1 MLISLIL
8 APGLG
13 ALVPGAEG
21 SHRYA
26 DSPGVAGPPTP
37 CPLFRAALPDPSRES
52 MSQRAQRLIEAARKL
67 PVPEGTYAVGL
78 GLLISGITAY
88 GFQILAFKG
97 LTKSEYAA
105 LNGLWILVFVVA
117 PGFFLPLEQEVG
129 RAVADRRSREIGG
142 GPVVRKAAKAGFIL
156 AVSLMTLS
164 IVGFEV
170 FGFTDRLFHGQEVLL
185 VCFVIALGTYA
196 VQHITRG
203 TLSGNGRFGPY
214 GMILG
219 AEGVFR
225 ILPVIVVYA
234 LGIDELVWYGLALA
248 IPPVLASIVSVW
260 GQHGLV
266 EPGPDAEWSELSTNL
281 TLLFLGSLAAQALSY
296 AAALGVR
303 VLAQGQAERD
313 AAADFI
319 VGFFIARIPILL
331 FQAIQAALL
340 PKLAALSG
348 AGKHADFRSGLK
360 KLALIVLGVG
370 VLGVVAGATI
380 GPTVGEILFGDK
392 FNLGSRD
399 LTLLFLGSAAFILA
413 LTLAQALIA
422 LLGHGRALIAW
433 SVGLVLCVG
442 VMALGSSATIDDL
455 FLRVE
460 LGYLAGCLGAAVMMT
475 VFLLARLRS
484 QEGDLS
490 VLIEAIEHEP
500 LEI

>member
-1 MLISLIL
+1 
-8 APGLG
+8 
-13 ALVPGAEG
+13 
-21 SHRYA
+21 
-26 DSPGVAGPPTP
+26 
-37 CPLFRAALPDPSRES
+37 
-52 MSQRAQRLIEAARKL
+52 MSQRAQRLIETARKL

-105 LNGLWILVFVVA
+105 LNGLWILIFVVA

-142 GPVVRKAAKAGFIL
+142 GPVVRKAAQAGALL
-156 AVSLMTLS
+156 AVSLMVLS
-164 IVGFEV
+164 VLGFEL

-225 ILPVIVVYA
+225 IAPVIVIYLAGVDD
-234 LGIDELVWYGLALA
+234 LLWYGLALA
-248 IPPVLASIVSVW
+248 IPPVLASMVAVW

-296 AAALGVR
+296 AAALGVL
-303 VLAQGQAERD
+303 VLAQGKAERD

-319 VGFFIARIPILL
+319 VGFFLARIPILL

-360 KLALIVLGVG
+360 KLVVIVLGVG
-370 VLGVVAGATI
+370 ALGVLAGATI

-422 LLGHGRALIAW
+422 LLGHGRALVAW

-460 LGYLAGCLGAAVMMT
+460 LGYLAGCLGAALTMT
-475 VFLLARLRS
+475 LFLVARLRQHGPES
-484 QEGDLS
+484 LS
-490 VLIEAIEHEP
+490 LLVEAIEHEP

>member
-1 MLISLIL
+1 
-8 APGLG
+8 
-13 ALVPGAEG
+13 
-21 SHRYA
+21 
-26 DSPGVAGPPTP
+26 
-37 CPLFRAALPDPSRES
+37 

-78 GLLISGITAY
+78 GLVISGITAY

-129 RAVADRRSREIGG
+129 RAVADRRSRDIGG
-142 GPVVRKAAKAGFIL
+142 GPVVRKAAQAGLIL
-156 AVSLMTLS
+156 AVSLMALS
-164 IVGFEV
+164 VVGFEV

-225 ILPVIVVYA
+225 ILPVIVLYA
-234 LGIDELVWYGLALA
+234 AGIDDLLWYGLALA
-248 IPPVLASIVSVW
+248 VPPLLAALVAIR
-260 GQHGLV
+260 GEHGLV
-266 EPGPDAEWSELSTNL
+266 DPGPDAEWSELSTNL

-296 AAALGVR
+296 AAALGVL
-303 VLAQGQAERD
+303 VLAQGRIERD

-348 AGKHADFRSGLK
+348 AGKHDDFRSGLR
-360 KLALIVLGVG
+360 KLVLIVVGVG

-380 GPTVGEILFGDK
+380 GPTVGQILFGDK
-392 FNLGSRD
+392 FNLDNLD

-433 SVGLVLCVG
+433 GVGLVLCVG
-442 VMALGSSATIDDL
+442 VMALGSSATTDDL
-455 FLRVE
+455 FRRSE
-460 LGYLAGCLGAAVMMT
+460 LGYLAGCLGAAVTMT
-475 VFLLARLRS
+475 VFLLIRLREHGPES
-484 QEGDLS
+484 LS
-490 VLIEAIEHEP
+490 LLVEAIEHEP

>member
-1 MLISLIL
+1 
-8 APGLG
+8 
-13 ALVPGAEG
+13 
-21 SHRYA
+21 
-26 DSPGVAGPPTP
+26 
-37 CPLFRAALPDPSRES
+37 
-52 MSQRAQRLIEAARKL
+52 MSQRAQRLIDAARKL

-129 RAVADRRSREIGG
+129 RAVADRRAREIGG
-142 GPVVRKAAKAGFIL
+142 GPVVRKAAFAGTVL
-156 AVSLMTLS
+156 AGSLLA
-164 IVGFEV
+164 IAVIGAAA
-170 FGFTDRLFHGQEVLL
+170 FGLTDRLFHGQEVLL

-225 ILPVIVVYA
+225 ILPVIVLYA
-234 LGIDELVWYGLALA
+234 AGIDDLLWYGLALA
-248 IPPVLASIVSVW
+248 VPPLLAALVAIR

-266 EPGPDAEWSELSTNL
+266 DPGPDAEWSELSTNL

-296 AAALGVR
+296 AAALGVL
-303 VLAQGQAERD
+303 VLAQGKVERD

-348 AGKHADFRSGLK
+348 AGKHDDFRSGLK
-360 KLALIVLGVG
+360 KLVMIVVGVG
-370 VLGVVAGATI
+370 VLGVIAGATI

-399 LTLLFLGSAAFILA
+399 LTLLFLGSAAFIFA

-433 SVGLVLCVG
+433 TVGLVFCVG
-442 VMALGSSATIDDL
+442 VMALGSSATVDDL
-455 FLRVE
+455 FLRAE
-460 LGYLAGCLGAAVMMT
+460 LGYVVGCATAATMMLI
-475 VFLLARLRS
+475 FLVVQVRGQGPVSLPL
-484 QEGDLS
+484 L
-490 VLIEAIEHEP
+490 VEAIEHEP

>member
-1 MLISLIL
+1 
-8 APGLG
+8 
-13 ALVPGAEG
+13 
-21 SHRYA
+21 
-26 DSPGVAGPPTP
+26 
-37 CPLFRAALPDPSRES
+37 
-52 MSQRAQRLIEAARKL
+52 MSQRAQRLIETARKL

-129 RAVADRRSREIGG
+129 RAVADRRARSIGG
-142 GPVVRKAAKAGFIL
+142 GPVVRKAAQAGLIL
-156 AVSLMTLS
+156 AVSLMALS

-225 ILPVIVVYA
+225 ILPVIVIYA
-234 LGIDELVWYGLALA
+234 AGVDDLIWYGLALA
-248 IPPVLASIVSVW
+248 VPPVLAAIVSVW
-260 GQHGLV
+260 GQHGLL

-296 AAALGVR
+296 AAALGVL
-303 VLAQGQAERD
+303 VLAQGKAERD

-348 AGKHADFRSGLK
+348 AGKHDDFRTGLK
-360 KLALIVLGVG
+360 KLVMIVVGVG
-370 VLGVVAGATI
+370 VLGIVAGATI

-392 FNLGSRD
+392 FNLDSRD

-422 LLGHGRALIAW
+422 LLGHAQALIAW
-433 SVGLVLCVG
+433 AIGLVLCVG
-442 VMALGSSATIDDL
+442 VMALGSSATVDDL
-455 FLRVE
+455 FLRSE
-460 LGYLAGCLGAAVMMT
+460 LGYLAGCLGAAVTMGI
-475 VFLLARLRS
+475 FLVTRLRDQGPQS
-484 QEGDLS
+484 LS
-490 VLIEAIEHEP
+490 LLVEAIEHEP

>member
-1 MLISLIL
+1 LQ
-8 APGLG
+8 
-13 ALVPGAEG
+13 
-21 SHRYA
+21 
-26 DSPGVAGPPTP
+26 
-37 CPLFRAALPDPSRES
+37 
-52 MSQRAQRLIEAARKL
+52 QRAQRLIEAARKL

-78 GLLISGITAY
+78 GLIVSGLTAY

-129 RAVADRRSREIGG
+129 RAVADRRARSIGG
-142 GPVVRKAAKAGFIL
+142 GPVVRKAAQAGAVL
-156 AVSLMTLS
+156 AVSLMALS
-164 IVGFEV
+164 LVGFEA

-214 GMILG
+214 GMIL
-219 AEGVFR
+219 ATEGLFR
-225 ILPVIVVYA
+225 ILPVIVVYLA
-234 LGIDELVWYGLALA
+234 GIDDLVWYGLALA
-248 IPPVLASIVSVW
+248 IPPALAALVSLW

-266 EPGPDAEWSELSTNL
+266 EPGPEAEWSELSTNL

-296 AAALGVR
+296 AAALGVL
-303 VLAQGQAERD
+303 VLADGKVERD

-340 PKLAALSG
+340 PKLAALAG
-348 AGKHADFRSGLK
+348 AGEHADFRSGLK
-360 KLALIVLGVG
+360 KLVMIVLGVG
-370 VLGVVAGATI
+370 ALGVVAGATI
-380 GPTVGEILFGDK
+380 GPTVGQILFGDK
-392 FNLGSRD
+392 FNLGSGD

-433 SVGLVLCVG
+433 AVGLVLCVG
-442 VMALGSSATIDDL
+442 VMALGSSATVDDL
-455 FLRVE
+455 FLRSE
-460 LGYLAGCLGAAVMMT
+460 LGYLAGCLGAAAMML
-475 VFLLARLRS
+475 VFLLTRLRAQGPES
-484 QEGDLS
+484 LS
-490 VLIEAIEHEP
+490 LLVEAIEHEP

>member
-1 MLISLIL
+1 
-8 APGLG
+8 
-13 ALVPGAEG
+13 
-21 SHRYA
+21 
-26 DSPGVAGPPTP
+26 
-37 CPLFRAALPDPSRES
+37 

-78 GLLISGITAY
+78 GLHVSGITAY

-129 RAVADRRSREIGG
+129 RAVADRRSRQIGG
-142 GPVVRKAAKAGFIL
+142 GPVVRKAAQAGTIL
-156 AVSLMTLS
+156 ALSLIVLS
-164 IVGFEV
+164 VVGFEV

-185 VCFVIALGTYA
+185 VCFLIALATYA

-225 ILPVIVVYA
+225 ILPVIVVYLA
-234 LGIDELVWYGLALA
+234 GIDSLVWYGLALA
-248 IPPVLASIVSVW
+248 IPPVLASIVSLW

-296 AAALGVR
+296 AAALGVL
-303 VLAQGQAERD
+303 VLARGPKERAD
-313 AAADFI
+313 AADFI

-360 KLALIVLGVG
+360 KLVMIVVGVG

-380 GPTVGEILFGDK
+380 GPTVGQILFGDK
-392 FNLGSRD
+392 FNLDNVD

-433 SVGLVLCVG
+433 AVGLVLCVG
-442 VMALGSSATIDDL
+442 VMALGSSATTDDL
-455 FLRVE
+455 FRRSE
-460 LGYLAGCLGAAVMMT
+460 LGYLAGCLGAAVTMT
-475 VFLLARLRS
+475 VFLLIRLRAHGPES
-484 QEGDLS
+484 LS
-490 VLIEAIEHEP
+490 LLVEAIEHEP

>member
-1 MLISLIL
+1 M
-8 APGLG
+8 P
-13 ALVPGAEG
+13 
-21 SHRYA
+21 
-26 DSPGVAGPPTP
+26 
-37 CPLFRAALPDPSRES
+37 
-52 MSQRAQRLIEAARKL
+52 QRARRLIEAARKL

-129 RAVADRRSREIGG
+129 RAVADRRSRALGG
-142 GPVVRKAAKAGFIL
+142 GPVVKKAARAGALL
-156 AVSLMTLS
+156 AGGLMALS
-164 IVGFEV
+164 VIGAFAFDLTE
-170 FGFTDRLFHGQEVLL
+170 RLFHGQEVLL

-234 LGIDELVWYGLALA
+234 AGIDSLVWYGLALA
-248 IPPVLASIVSVW
+248 IPPLLASIVAVR
-260 GQHGLV
+260 GEKGLLK
-266 EPGPDAEWSELSTNL
+266 PGPDAEWSELSTNL

-296 AAALGVR
+296 AAALGVL
-303 VLAQGQAERD
+303 VLAQGKAERD

-319 VGFFIARIPILL
+319 VGFFLARIPILL

-360 KLALIVLGVG
+360 KLIMIVVGVG
-370 VLGVVAGATI
+370 VLGIVGGATI
-380 GPTVGEILFGDK
+380 GPTIGQILFGDK
-392 FNLGSRD
+392 FNLGRQD
-399 LTLLFLGSAAFILA
+399 LTLLFAGSAAFILA

-422 LLGHGRALIAW
+422 LLGHARALIAW
-433 SVGLVLCVG
+433 TVGLVLCVG
-442 VMALGSSATIDDL
+442 VMALGSSATISDL

-460 LGYLAGCLGAAVMMT
+460 LGYLAGCLGAATMMML
-475 VFLLARLRS
+475 FLLTSLRS
-484 QEGDLS
+484 QGPDSLS
-490 VLIEAIEHEP
+490 LLVEAIEHEP

>member
-1 MLISLIL
+1 
-8 APGLG
+8 
-13 ALVPGAEG
+13 
-21 SHRYA
+21 
-26 DSPGVAGPPTP
+26 
-37 CPLFRAALPDPSRES
+37 
-52 MSQRAQRLIEAARKL
+52 MSQRAQRLIETARKL

-129 RAVADRRSREIGG
+129 RAVADRRSRQIGG
-142 GPVVRKAAKAGFIL
+142 GPVVRKAAQAGALL
-156 AVSLMTLS
+156 AVSLMALS
-164 IVGFEV
+164 VIGFEA

-225 ILPVIVVYA
+225 IAPVIVLYLA
-234 LGIDELVWYGLALA
+234 GIDELVWYGLALA
-248 IPPVLASIVSVW
+248 IPPVLASIVALW

-296 AAALGVR
+296 SAALGVLL
-303 VLAQGQAERD
+303 LAQGKVERD

-340 PKLAALSG
+340 PKLAGLSG

-360 KLALIVLGVG
+360 KLVMIVVGVG
-370 VLGVVAGATI
+370 ALGVVAGATI
-380 GPTVGEILFGDK
+380 GPTVGQILFGDK
-392 FNLGSRD
+392 FNLDNLD

-422 LLGHGRALIAW
+422 LLGHGRALLAW

-442 VMALGSSATIDDL
+442 VMALGSSATVDDL
-455 FLRVE
+455 FRRAE
-460 LGYLAGCLGAAVMMT
+460 LGYLAGCLGAAVMMA
-475 VFLLARLRS
+475 VFLFLRLREHGPES
-484 QEGDLS
+484 LGLL
-490 VLIEAIEHEP
+490 VEAIEHEP

>member
-1 MLISLIL
+1 M
-8 APGLG
+8 P
-13 ALVPGAEG
+13 
-21 SHRYA
+21 
-26 DSPGVAGPPTP
+26 
-37 CPLFRAALPDPSRES
+37 
-52 MSQRAQRLIEAARKL
+52 QRAQRLIEAARKL

-129 RAVADRRSREIGG
+129 RAVADRRAREIGG
-142 GPVVRKAAKAGFIL
+142 GPVVRKAAFAGTVL
-156 AVSLMTLS
+156 AGSLMVVSL
-164 IVGFEV
+164 IGFLV

-225 ILPVIVVYA
+225 ILPVIVLYA
-234 LGIDELVWYGLALA
+234 AGVDDLLWYGLALA
-248 IPPVLASIVSVW
+248 VPPLLAALVSIR
-260 GQHGLV
+260 GEHGLV
-266 EPGPDAEWSELSTNL
+266 APGPDAEWSELSTNL

-296 AAALGVR
+296 AAALGVL
-303 VLAQGQAERD
+303 VLAQGKIERD

-348 AGKHADFRSGLK
+348 AGKHDDFRSGLK
-360 KLALIVLGVG
+360 KLVLIVVGVG
-370 VLGVVAGATI
+370 VLGVIAGATI

-399 LTLLFLGSAAFILA
+399 LTLLFLGSAAFIFA

-433 SVGLVLCVG
+433 TVGLVICIG
-442 VMALGSSATIDDL
+442 VMALGSSATVDDL
-455 FLRVE
+455 FLRAE
-460 LGYLAGCLGAAVMMT
+460 LGYLAGCATAAAMML
-475 VFLLARLRS
+475 VFLVLRLRRQGPVS
-484 QEGDLS
+484 LPLL
-490 VLIEAIEHEP
+490 VEAIEHEP

>member
-1 MLISLIL
+1 VSITTPESL
-8 APGLG
+8 
-13 ALVPGAEG
+13 
-21 SHRYA
+21 
-26 DSPGVAGPPTP
+26 
-37 CPLFRAALPDPSRES
+37 S
-52 MSQRAQRLIEAARKL
+52 MSQRAQRLVEAARKL

-142 GPVVRKAAKAGFIL
+142 GPVVRKAAFAGTILAGSLMAVAVVGAAGFGL
-156 AVSLMTLS
+156 
-164 IVGFEV
+164 
-170 FGFTDRLFHGQEVLL
+170 TDRLFHGQEVLL

-219 AEGVFR
+219 AEGVLR
-225 ILPVIVVYA
+225 ILPVIVLYA
-234 LGIDELVWYGLALA
+234 AGIDDLVWYGLALA
-248 IPPVLASIVSVW
+248 VPPLLAALLSIR
-260 GQHGLV
+260 GQHGLMA
-266 EPGPDAEWSELSTNL
+266 PGPDAEWSELSTNL

-296 AAALGVR
+296 AAALGVL
-303 VLAQGQAERD
+303 VLAQGKVERD

-348 AGKHADFRSGLK
+348 AGKHDDFRSGLK
-360 KLALIVLGVG
+360 KLVLIVVGVG
-370 VLGVVAGATI
+370 ALGVVAGATI

-399 LTLLFLGSAAFILA
+399 LTLLFLGSAAFIFA

-422 LLGHGRALIAW
+422 LLGHGRALMAW
-433 SVGLVLCVG
+433 AIGLVVCVG
-442 VMALGSSATIDDL
+442 VMALGSSATVDDL
-455 FLRVE
+455 LLLSE
-460 LGYLAGCLGAAVMMT
+460 LGYLAGCASAAATMM
-475 VFLLARLRS
+475 VFLLLQIRRQGPVSLP
-484 QEGDLS
+484 LL
-490 VLIEAIEHEP
+490 VEAIEHEP

>member
-1 MLISLIL
+1 
-8 APGLG
+8 
-13 ALVPGAEG
+13 
-21 SHRYA
+21 
-26 DSPGVAGPPTP
+26 
-37 CPLFRAALPDPSRES
+37 

-78 GLLISGITAY
+78 GLIISGITAY

-129 RAVADRRSREIGG
+129 RAVADRRSRAIGG
-142 GPVVRKAAKAGFIL
+142 GPVVRKAAKAGLIL
-156 AVSLMTLS
+156 AVSLMALS
-164 IVGFEV
+164 VVGFEV
-170 FGFTDRLFHGQEVLL
+170 FGFTERLFHGQEVLL

-234 LGIDELVWYGLALA
+234 AGIDELVWYGLALA
-248 IPPVLASIVSVW
+248 IPPVLASVVSVW

-296 AAALGVR
+296 AAALGVL
-303 VLAQGQAERD
+303 VLAQGKAERD

-360 KLALIVLGVG
+360 KLVMIVVGVGALGVI
-370 VLGVVAGATI
+370 AGATI

-433 SVGLVLCVG
+433 TVGLVLCVG

-475 VFLLARLRS
+475 VFLLARVRS

>member
-1 MLISLIL
+1 
-8 APGLG
+8 
-13 ALVPGAEG
+13 
-21 SHRYA
+21 
-26 DSPGVAGPPTP
+26 
-37 CPLFRAALPDPSRES
+37 
-52 MSQRAQRLIEAARKL
+52 MSQRAQRLIDAARKL

-129 RAVADRRSREIGG
+129 RAVADRRARSIGG
-142 GPVVRKAAKAGFIL
+142 GPVVRKAALAGALL
-156 AVSLMTLS
+156 AGGLMVLS
-164 IVGFEV
+164 IVGFEA
-170 FGFTDRLFHGQEVLL
+170 FGFTDRLFHGHEILL

-225 ILPVIVVYA
+225 IVPVILVYLA
-234 LGIDELVWYGLALA
+234 GLDDLIWYGLALA
-248 IPPVLASIVSVW
+248 IPPALAALVSLW

-296 AAALGVR
+296 AAALGVL
-303 VLAQGQAERD
+303 VLAQGRVERD

-340 PKLAALSG
+340 PKLASLAG
-348 AGKHADFRSGLK
+348 AGKHGDFRSGLK
-360 KLALIVLGVG
+360 KLLLIVVGVG
-370 VLGVVAGATI
+370 ALGVVAGATI
-380 GPTVGEILFGDK
+380 GPTVGQILFGDK
-392 FNLGSRD
+392 FNLDNLD

-422 LLGHGRALIAW
+422 LLGHGRALVAW
-433 SVGLVLCVG
+433 AVGLVICVG
-442 VMALGSSATIDDL
+442 VMALGSSATINDL
-455 FLRVE
+455 FRRSE
-460 LGYLAGCLGAAVMMT
+460 LGYLAGCLAAAVTMA
-475 VFLLARLRS
+475 VFLVVRLREHGPES
-484 QEGDLS
+484 LS
-490 VLIEAIEHEP
+490 LLVEAIEHEP

>member
-1 MLISLIL
+1 
-8 APGLG
+8 
-13 ALVPGAEG
+13 
-21 SHRYA
+21 
-26 DSPGVAGPPTP
+26 
-37 CPLFRAALPDPSRES
+37 
-52 MSQRAQRLIEAARKL
+52 MSQRAQRLIETARKL

-142 GPVVRKAAKAGFIL
+142 GPVVRKAAKAGALL
-156 AVSLMTLS
+156 AVSLMALS
-164 IVGFEV
+164 LIGFEA
-170 FGFTDRLFHGQEVLL
+170 FGFTERLFHGQEVLL

-225 ILPVIVVYA
+225 IAPVIVIYLA
-234 LGIDELVWYGLALA
+234 GIDDLLWYGLALA
-248 IPPVLASIVSVW
+248 IPPVLASGVAVW

-266 EPGPDAEWSELSTNL
+266 DPGPEAEWSELSTNL

-296 AAALGVR
+296 SAALGVL
-303 VLAQGQAERD
+303 VLAQGKAERD

-319 VGFFIARIPILL
+319 VGFFLARIPILL

-348 AGKHADFRSGLK
+348 AGKHDDFRSGLK
-360 KLALIVLGVG
+360 KLVVIVVGVG
-370 VLGVVAGATI
+370 VMGVIAGATI

-422 LLGHGRALIAW
+422 LLGHGRALVAW
-433 SVGLVLCVG
+433 TVGLVLCVG

-460 LGYLAGCLGAAVMMT
+460 LGYLAGCLGAAFTMT
-475 VFLLARLRS
+475 LFLITRLRAHGPES
-484 QEGDLS
+484 LS
-490 VLIEAIEHEP
+490 LLVEAIEHEP

>member
-1 MLISLIL
+1 
-8 APGLG
+8 
-13 ALVPGAEG
+13 
-21 SHRYA
+21 
-26 DSPGVAGPPTP
+26 
-37 CPLFRAALPDPSRES
+37 
-52 MSQRAQRLIEAARKL
+52 MSQRAQRLIDAARKL

-129 RAVADRRSREIGG
+129 RAVADRRAREIGG
-142 GPVVRKAAKAGFIL
+142 GPVVRKAAFAGTVL
-156 AVSLMTLS
+156 AGSLMA
-164 IVGFEV
+164 IAVIGAAA
-170 FGFTDRLFHGQEVLL
+170 FGLTDRLFHGQEVLL

-225 ILPVIVVYA
+225 ILPVIVLYA
-234 LGIDELVWYGLALA
+234 AGIDDLLWYGLALA
-248 IPPVLASIVSVW
+248 VPPLLAALVALR

-266 EPGPDAEWSELSTNL
+266 DPGPDAEWSELSTNL

-296 AAALGVR
+296 AAALGVL
-303 VLAQGQAERD
+303 VLAQGKAERD

-348 AGKHADFRSGLK
+348 AGKHDDFRSGLK
-360 KLALIVLGVG
+360 KLVMIVVGVG
-370 VLGVVAGATI
+370 VLGVIAGATI

-399 LTLLFLGSAAFILA
+399 LTLLFLGSAAFIFA

-433 SVGLVLCVG
+433 TVGLVFCVG
-442 VMALGSSATIDDL
+442 VMALGSSATVDDL
-455 FLRVE
+455 FLRAE
-460 LGYLAGCLGAAVMMT
+460 LGYVVGCATAATMMLI
-475 VFLLARLRS
+475 FLVVQVRGQGPVSLPL
-484 QEGDLS
+484 L
-490 VLIEAIEHEP
+490 VEAIEHEP

>member
-1 MLISLIL
+1 MQ
-8 APGLG
+8 
-13 ALVPGAEG
+13 
-21 SHRYA
+21 
-26 DSPGVAGPPTP
+26 
-37 CPLFRAALPDPSRES
+37 
-52 MSQRAQRLIEAARKL
+52 QRAQRLIEAARKL

-78 GLLISGITAY
+78 GLIISGITSY
-88 GFQILAFKG
+88 GFQIIAFKG

-129 RAVADRRSREIGG
+129 RAVADRRSRAIGG
-142 GPVVRKAAKAGFIL
+142 GPVVRKAALAGALL
-156 AVSLMTLS
+156 ATALIVLSL
-164 IVGFEV
+164 VGFETL
-170 FGFTDRLFHGQEVLL
+170 GFTDRLFHGQEVLL
-185 VCFVIALGTYA
+185 ICFAIALGTYA

-225 ILPVIVVYA
+225 IVPVVIIYLAGVDD
-234 LGIDELVWYGLALA
+234 LLWYGLALA
-248 IPPVLASIVSVW
+248 IPPVLAAGVSVW
-260 GQHGLV
+260 GQHGLL
-266 EPGPDAEWSELSTNL
+266 EPGPEAEWSELSTNL

-296 AAALGVR
+296 AAALGVL
-303 VLAQGQAERD
+303 VLAQGKAERD

-348 AGKHADFRSGLK
+348 AGKHDDFRAGLK
-360 KLALIVLGVG
+360 RLAAIVVGVG

-422 LLGHGRALIAW
+422 LLGHGRALVAW
-433 SVGLVLCVG
+433 AVGLVLCVG
-442 VMALGSSATIDDL
+442 VMALGSSATIEDL

-460 LGYLAGCLGAAVMMT
+460 LGYLAGCLGAAVMMSA
-475 VFLLARLRS
+475 FLFARLRAHGPES
-484 QEGDLS
+484 MSLL
-490 VLIEAIEHEP
+490 VEAIEHEP